1 MKKTSST
8 LLFCLAAIGFF
19 QAAAFGQDN
28 ASGLSAGGNFVP
40 GFSRSSE
47 QEQGQVQKIERY
59 VRGQLSQQNCPA
71 YHLTVIKN
79 GKVILHHGYGTL
91 NLDSN
96 VPVTSQTVFGLASL
110 TKTFTALTLLSLVD
124 KGLIGLD
131 DPLSK
136 YLDDLTPE
144 YKSLTIRQLASMT
157 AGVPKTVPE
166 EIRWPEQ
173 IKPLVHL
180 PLVSQPG
187 SQFLYSNFSYR
198 LLGSVIEKVT
208 GKPFLEVVRE
218 KILLALN
225 MSSTATTE
233 ILQSTGNL
241 AQAYGDNNGKGP
253 LRAIEYKDPHISF
266 SAGMLASCGDD
277 LLSYVRGMWSG
288 KMLSPDG
295 YKTLWSFRPPL
306 STGEASNWAF
316 GWSSVSSP
324 NYAGKNLISMNG
336 GTPGVAST
344 IIMIPSENCA
354 VISLANL
361 RKPPVYAIAKI
372 VARMAFGDLA
382 QEGAADPNAMQPE
395 FGKLP
400 GMQESED

>member
-1 MKKTSST
+1 MKKSKSL
-8 LLFCLAAIGFF
+8 LLFLASLSALQQTA
-19 QAAAFGQDN
+19 QAQDN
-28 ASGLSAGGNFVP
+28 APGTSVSSGNFKP
-40 GFSRSSE
+40 GFATAPE
-47 QEQGQVQKIERY
+47 QAMVQRIEQY
-59 VRGQLSQQNCPA
+59 VRTQLNQQNVPA

-91 NLDSN
+91 NLNSN
-96 VPVTSQTVFGLASL
+96 VPVTSQSVFGLASL

-136 YLDDLTPE
+136 YLDELTPA
-144 YKSLTIRQLASMT
+144 YKPLTIRQLASMT

-180 PLVSQPG
+180 PLVSQAG

-198 LLGSVIEKVT
+198 LIGSVIEKVT
-208 GKPFLEVVRE
+208 GRPFLEVVRE
-218 KILLALN
+218 KIFLPLN

-233 ILQSTGNL
+233 MLQATGNL
-241 AQAYGDNNGKGP
+241 TQAYGDNNGKGP

-277 LLSYVRGMWSG
+277 MLSYVRGMWSG
-288 KMLSPDG
+288 KMLSQDG
-295 YKTLWSFRPPL
+295 YKTLWSYRPPL
-306 STGEASNWAF
+306 STGEPSNWAF

-324 NYAGKNLISMNG
+324 NYGGKNLISMNG
-336 GTPGVAST
+336 GTPGVASS

-354 VISLANL
+354 VISLSDL
-361 RKPPVYAIAKI
+361 RKPPVYAIAKV
-372 VARMAFGDLA
+372 VARMAFGDLSE
-382 QEGAADPNAMQPE
+382 QNAADPNSVQPE
-395 FGKLP
+395 FGHLP
-400 GMQESED
+400 GMQQENED